1 MDVADALQKR
11 KGSEQKNLFFNGTA
25 SLCGSVE
32 GSRCG
37 GVAQLLSVTKN
48 QAVAFWPLS
57 LVHVIHVMND
67 ANVRMTGH
75 SHWLMTWII
84 TCRIPAGKIRLFLA
98 TVIFALST
106 GYG

>member
-1 MDVADALQKR
+1 MR
-11 KGSEQKNLFFNGTA
+11 CKNERDRNRRIFFLTVRRA
-25 SLCGSVE
+25 CGSVE

-84 TCRIPAGKIRLFLA
+84 TCRIPAGKIRLVLA